1 MDKKPTHE
9 AHEIIT
15 SAMKDFHTIVE
26 FYNAKNPQATAA
38 ALLAITRQFY
48 LKANGPET
56 SAMMFYRLA
65 DELAPLVSK
74 KKF

>member
-1 MDKKPTHE
+1 MDKKQEYSPQ
-9 AHEIIT
+9 EII
-15 SAMKDFHTIVE
+15 SLAMKDFNTIVE
-26 FYNAKNPQATAA
+26 FYSAKNPQATAA
-38 ALLAITRQFY
+38 ALLAITRHFY

>member
-1 MDKKPTHE
+1 MDKKPIHE
-9 AHEIIT
+9 AHEIIS
-15 SAMKDFHTIVE
+15 SAMKDFSTIVD

-38 ALLAITRQFY
+38 ALLAVTRHFY
-48 LKANGPET
+48 TKTNGPET
-56 SAMMFYRLA
+56 AAMMFYRLA

>member
-1 MDKKPTHE
+1 MDKKPMHE

-15 SAMKDFHTIVE
+15 LAMKDFSTVVE
-26 FYNAKNPQATAA
+26 FYSAKNPQATAA
-38 ALLAITRQFY
+38 ALLAVTRHFY
-48 LKANGPET
+48 AKANGAET
-56 SAMMFYRLA
+56 AAMMFYRLA